1 LGRLFGVVDTKNV
14 LALGLCFVDFNHH
27 ACQVSYVNSG
37 HQIVAVTNYR
47 KSEWVLKPRLLEVI
61 EEDLLTFTV
70 QNASRDNVSL
80 DSFLFEI

>member
-1 LGRLFGVVDTKNV
+1 
-14 LALGLCFVDFNHH
+14 
-27 ACQVSYVNSG
+27 VNSG

-61 EEDLLTFTV
+61 EEDLLAFTV
-70 QNASRDNVSL
+70 QNASRDNVRL